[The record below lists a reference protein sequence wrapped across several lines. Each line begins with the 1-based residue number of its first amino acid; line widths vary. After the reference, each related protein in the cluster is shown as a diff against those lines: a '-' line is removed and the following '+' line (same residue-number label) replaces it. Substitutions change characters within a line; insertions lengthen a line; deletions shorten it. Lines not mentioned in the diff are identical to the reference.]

1 MKYITYTIDTST
13 CGDSS
18 ASDNARYAE
27 AVKAAIESEYPE
39 AVVSV
44 ELSES
49 VAPGHEADFDTTNID
64 LRDIDDV
71 RENLNAIAA
80 GVWDDANY

>member
-27 AVKAAIESEYPE
+27 AVKAAIKAEYPE
-39 AVVSV
+39 AAVSV

-49 VAPGHEADFDTTNID
+49 VAPGHEADFDTINID

-71 RENLNAIAA
+71 RDNLNAIAA
-80 GVWDDANY
+80 GVWERGTY